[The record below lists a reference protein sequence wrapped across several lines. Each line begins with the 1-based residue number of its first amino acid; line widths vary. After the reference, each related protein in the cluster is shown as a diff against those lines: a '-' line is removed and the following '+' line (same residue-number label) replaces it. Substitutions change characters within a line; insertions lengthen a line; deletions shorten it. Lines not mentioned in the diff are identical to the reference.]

1 MIKITA
7 FRWVPPFAQGL
18 VRDLRVR
25 WVLEELGLPYETRL
39 IGLEDRDSPAYR
51 CQQPFG
57 QVPLYEEQEES
68 GETLTLFESGA
79 IVMVLAERSEILLPA
94 EPAARAKAIQW
105 MFAALNSIEPH
116 VVNLALASSFYAN
129 EEWAK
134 LRTPSLRELV
144 EKKLDALGS
153 RIGDRLWLEGS
164 FTAGDLLMVTV
175 LRILRDT
182 DLLDTHA
189 TLKAYRA
196 RGEARPAFQRALKA
210 QMEPFPHHAPT
221 GL

>member
-1 MIKITA
+1 MIRVTA

-25 WVLEELGLPYETRL
+25 WALEELGLPYETRL
-39 IGLEDRDSPAYR
+39 IGLEDRDLPAYR
-51 CQQPFG
+51 CEQPFG
-57 QVPLYEEQEES
+57 QVPYYEEDQAD
-68 GETLTLFESGA
+68 GGTLCLFESGA
-79 IVMVLAERSEILLPA
+79 IVLHLAERSDILLPT

-116 VVNLALASSFYAN
+116 VVNLALASSVYAN

-134 LRTPSLRELV
+134 LRRPSLRELV

-153 RIGDRLWLEGS
+153 RIGDREWLEGR

-196 RGEARPAFQRALKA
+196 RGEARPAFQRALAA
-210 QMEPFPHHAPT
+210 QMEPFPHHAPK